1 LAAIVENSPDAI
13 LVIDLG
19 GTVTD
24 WNHGAEQLYGHSA
37 EEMIGGSISGVMPP
51 EATDELDSILATVRH
66 GDVIGPYDTVRLR
79 KDGSRVLVSLTAAPI
94 TDVQGAVTG
103 ISWIARDITERKR
116 ADDALRESEAQL
128 TALYEHNP
136 AGVALNEM
144 VSGRFLRVN
153 ETFLRI
159 LGYTREEVL
168 GHTMGELGMVAS
180 TEEHEQ
186 VIGGLRQGD
195 TYTNRE
201 MMLHAKGGRPVFIL
215 ASAQVLEIGGK
226 QCVVNAAID
235 ITEHKAAEN
244 ALQEADRRKD
254 EFLAMLAHEL
264 RNPMAAI
271 FAAVQLLGMRGLD
284 GPRLERARDA
294 AERQVRHMAS
304 LLDDLLD
311 VARITCGTIALR
323 PQDVALDDVVATAVD
338 TARPAFEAKRH
349 VLRMSLP
356 PEPLRLHADPTRLA
370 QVLANLLDN
379 AAKYTP
385 AGGHILVSAE
395 REGRSRPACA
405 RRRHGHTSGVTAPR
419 LRPVRSGRPLAWAQR
434 RWPRHRVD
442 DGAPPGG
449 AARWAGRGAQR
460 RPRQGQ

>member
-159 LGYTREEVL
+159 LGY
-168 GHTMGELGMVAS
+168 S
-180 TEEHEQ
+180 
-186 VIGGLRQGD
+186 
-195 TYTNRE
+195 
-201 MMLHAKGGRPVFIL
+201 
-215 ASAQVLEIGGK
+215 
-226 QCVVNAAID
+226 
-235 ITEHKAAEN
+235 
-244 ALQEADRRKD
+244 
-254 EFLAMLAHEL
+254 
-264 RNPMAAI
+264 
-271 FAAVQLLGMRGLD
+271 
-284 GPRLERARDA
+284 
-294 AERQVRHMAS
+294 
-304 LLDDLLD
+304 
-311 VARITCGTIALR
+311 
-323 PQDVALDDVVATAVD
+323 
-338 TARPAFEAKRH
+338 
-349 VLRMSLP
+349 
-356 PEPLRLHADPTRLA
+356 
-370 QVLANLLDN
+370 
-379 AAKYTP
+379 
-385 AGGHILVSAE
+385 
-395 REGRSRPACA
+395 A
-405 RRRHGHTSGVTAPR
+405 RRFSGTPWGNWAWWPAPRNTSRSSGVC
-419 LRPVRSGRPLAWAQR
+419 GRETPT
-434 RWPRHRVD
+434 PT
-442 DGAPPGG
+442 
-449 AARWAGRGAQR
+449 GR
-460 RPRQGQ
+460 